1 MDGTFCQLV
10 LYIQGIKLLS
20 VTISHG
26 SHKLYSTFLI
36 FIDLRVCNSDVA
48 LFSEIL
54 KIMWH
59 IVLPLEFIVDDVNKL
74 TTALDSLLILL
85 KAKKENWLWLSEK
98 MYQPFIKVFTFSKF
112 EKYSKIFFPKI

>member
-54 KIMWH
+54 NIMWH